1 MTISRPLARASR
13 VTAWFSGAA
22 VVILPLGTTFM
33 FLAPEWSRMLG
44 FDMDR
49 HGLAHLTAAVPL
61 SDRAL
66 ALACAMIPA
75 AIATLGLVAL
85 TRLFLLFNRG
95 EVFGHDALRAL
106 GQITAALF
114 WNVLVAFL
122 MEAPITYFLTRTHP
136 PVQHGELQLSIGS
149 DDVQIL
155 FLAGVA
161 WVVSRVMAEARSV
174 ADENAGFV

>member
-13 VTAWFSGAA
+13 VMAWFSGAA
-22 VVILPLGTTFM
+22 VVLLPLGTAFM
-33 FLAPEWSRMLG
+33 FLVPEGARAFG

-49 HGLAHLTAAVPL
+49 HGLSHLTAAVPL
-61 SDRAL
+61 TDRAL

-75 AIATLGLVAL
+75 AIATFGLVAL

-95 EVFGHDALRAL
+95 EVFGRGALRAL

-114 WNVLVAFL
+114 WNVVLAFL
-122 MEAPITYFLTRTHP
+122 MEAPISYFLTRTHP
-136 PVQHGELQLSIGS
+136 PGQHGELQLSIGS

-161 WVVSRVMAEARSV
+161 WVVSRVMAEARNM